1 MKKIMSDFDQ
11 IKYTNEFNKKKYDRI
26 TLIVPKGQKEVLKEY
41 AKIKG
46 VSLNEFIT
54 SLIRK
59 ELNDK
64 TAF

>member
-1 MKKIMSDFDQ
+1 MTLTRSNIQMSL
-11 IKYTNEFNKKKYDRI
+11 IRKNM
-26 TLIVPKGQKEVLKEY
+26 IVPKGQKEVLKEY